1 MFFRSTGLGK
11 TELTVKAS
19 SIARQGDWLVLHL
32 ETLEPVKWKLR
43 VAMSLPDLWTI
54 IKAMLKWSN
63 VKLMFSR
70 RWVREA
76 GHPGDF

>member
-1 MFFRSTGLGK
+1 MLFRSTGLGK

-43 VAMSLPDLWTI
+43 VAMSLPDLWSI
-54 IKAMLKWSN
+54 IKALLRWSN
-63 VKLMFSR
+63 VKLMFSTK
-70 RWVREA
+70 WKTAPE
-76 GHPGDF
+76 HPGDF